1 MTKAKF
7 LQAAKEKYRLAL
19 EKKWVAE
26 MNFIFSPQ
34 LILRVWF
41 DNEIQSEI
49 LANQNAKVKRDDVP
63 LSAHCH
69 IWCTVED
76 LEDEKIFDK
85 FDEFLCEDREDFPL
99 ILSALKKAW
108 LKDKSQMIDHLEYKK
123 GVSITPIEALEF
135 TYTVESF
142 CEAVGL
148 DLNIPITK

>member
-7 LQAAKEKYRLAL
+7 LQAAKEKYRLAV

-41 DNEIQSEI
+41 DADFNPNNKLGETGFMH
-49 LANQNAKVKRDDVP
+49 R
-63 LSAHCH
+63 
-69 IWCTVED
+69 WCTVED
-76 LEDEKIFDK
+76 LEDETIFNK
-85 FDEFLCEDREDFPL
+85 FDEFLSEDREDFPL

-135 TYTVESF
+135 TYTVQSF

-148 DLNIPITK
+148 LLEEPITK

>member
-7 LQAAKEKYRLAL
+7 LKAAKEKYRLAV

-26 MNFIFSPQ
+26 MNFIYSPQ

-41 DNEIQSEI
+41 DVNFKPNNKLGETGFMH
-49 LANQNAKVKRDDVP
+49 R
-63 LSAHCH
+63 
-69 IWCTVED
+69 WCSVED
-76 LEDEKIFDK
+76 LEDEAIFNK
-85 FDEFLCEDREDFPL
+85 FDEFLSEDREDFPL

-123 GVSITPIEALEF
+123 DVSITPIEALEF